1 MASNLIY
8 FNNAATSWPKPQ
20 KVIEEVNTS
29 LVKPYQEH
37 GRTTDQSLLDY
48 PKLTRKKLAR
58 FFNSSKPQNFIFTSN
73 ATDSLNLLIHGF
85 REHKNEKIHVI
96 TSELEHNSVLRPLNT
111 LQKNDKIALSVV
123 SSDDNG
129 YVTLD
134 AIKQVIQS
142 HTELMVLNH
151 GSNVLGTVQDIDT
164 IGKYLQK
171 ENIFFIVDTA
181 QTAGHVKIDLKKTP
195 VDALVFTGH
204 KAMYGFQGIGGFYIS
219 GPELIESYKQGGTG
233 VFSEYPFHPQEMPLK
248 FEYGTHNYPGIVS
261 LYAGLQFIEEIGLD
275 ALKKKTDEMTHY
287 IIEEFEKIENVVLYN
302 SSPDLPLI
310 PFDINGMDQDDVGF
324 LLQNQFNIMTRT
336 GLHCAPLVHKKIDD
350 GRGCVRAS
358 LSYFNTLEECDYFVD
373 AVRKIAESV
382 LLRSTV

>member
-1 MASNLIY
+1 MKDDLIY
-8 FNNAATSWPKPQ
+8 LNNAATSWPKPKQ
-20 KVIEEVNTS
+20 VVDLVNIS
-29 LVKPYQEH
+29 LEKPYQEH
-37 GRTTDQSLLDY
+37 GRSTEKDLYDY
-48 PKLTRKKLAR
+48 PKMARKKLAL
-58 FFNSSKPQNFIFTSN
+58 FFHCVDPNHFIFTSN
-73 ATDSLNLLIHGF
+73 ATDSLNLLIHGYVA
-85 REHKNEKIHVI
+85 HVSEKIHVI

-111 LQKNDKIALSVV
+111 LQREGNIDLSIV
-123 SSDDNG
+123 SFDDNG
-129 YVTLD
+129 YVSLD
-134 AIKQVIQS
+134 AIKQSIRVD
-142 HTELMVLNH
+142 TKMVVLNH

-181 QTAGHVKIDLKKTP
+181 QTAGHVKIDLQKTP

-219 GPELIESYKQGGTG
+219 RPELIESYKQGGTG

-275 ALKKKTDEMTHY
+275 ALKKKTDEMTHH

-302 SSPDLPLI
+302 KSPDLPLI
-310 PFDINGMDQDDVGF
+310 PFNINGMDQDDVGF